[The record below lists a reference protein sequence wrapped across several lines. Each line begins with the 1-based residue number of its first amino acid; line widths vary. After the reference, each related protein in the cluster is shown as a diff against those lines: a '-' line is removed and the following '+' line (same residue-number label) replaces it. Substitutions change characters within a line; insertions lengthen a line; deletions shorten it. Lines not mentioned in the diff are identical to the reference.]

1 MPEIQTLDSAALAP
15 PIRMDATVSPK
26 GNLSGGELMSRLRA
40 EVRPTGYKSGQ
51 TQTYYMNGES
61 NPAQIKLNEFVSP
74 PPVPRAKEFFR
85 AIQKWEGNVL
95 EVGAEVFRA
104 RLVSTFGEGPDQE
117 AEIYLEEVD
126 CEDQALVHVGAVF
139 YWTIGYLDRPA
150 GRLRGSILRFRR
162 LPALSE
168 AELEAARREAEK
180 LESLFE

>member
-1 MPEIQTLDSAALAP
+1 MAEIHMLDSAALALTTT
-15 PIRMDATVSPK
+15 MDATSSLQ
-26 GNLSGGELMSRLRA
+26 GDLSGGELLSRLRA
-40 EVRPTGYKSGQ
+40 EVIPNGYKTEQ
-51 TQTYYMNGES
+51 TQTYYINGES
-61 NPAQIKLNEFVSP
+61 NPAQIKLNEFLSP

-85 AIQKWEGNVL
+85 ALQKWEGYVL
-95 EVGAEVFRA
+95 DVGSDIFHA

-126 CEDQALVHVGAVF
+126 GEDQALVQVGAVF

-168 AELEAARREAEK
+168 AELEAARREAQK